1 VVLAVTVQWKVR
13 LRSVRGVSTEPKAS
27 RIGAPSNV
35 MHLTHTLPNHA
46 YRIEENLVAVRI
58 APGLLWFMLM
68 TWNMGAGVSICAGQG
83 DRGGIIGRV
92 IDPTQ
97 AVVTKATVT
106 AKSLDTGYLRETRTG
121 PDGRF
126 LISLLDAG
134 RYRIEVTAQGFATL
148 LREPITVR
156 ATETTDLQR
165 LSLTIGV
172 ASQNVTV
179 TGDAALLQT
188 TSATLGKVFDD
199 QMIEGLPLVTRNFT
213 QLLTLQPGVVADVP
227 NAAAFGNGTAGFSVA
242 GSRLYDNSVL
252 INGINAISSTVLSSP
267 LAGLAVP
274 APDTIQEFKV
284 QTQLYSAEFG
294 RAGGASVNLVT
305 RSGTNQLHG
314 NIYEFFRNQDMN
326 ANDFFLK
333 TSQAENG
340 NPNQAPVLKQNQFGG
355 TLGGPIRRDKAF
367 FFVSYEGTRQ
377 INGAAPGVA
386 FTNAAYPLLPPGDRS
401 NTAAFRA
408 ALGAIYGGR
417 TGYLGESPGNGNTI
431 LPDGSNI
438 NPVAI
443 AILQAQLA
451 NGSYLLPSFAPNSLN
466 DHAGGFNGGQV
477 YSNASFSFPSKFD
490 EDQYVIDLDDQI
502 SARQTMSG
510 KFFLGGQTINSPAG
524 NVPGFVFTTLPQN
537 TNFSL
542 THTFILSPTLLNEA
556 LVGYVRIT
564 SPQLRNDPITP
575 ADVGMLA
582 APGAGEHFPEIYLAN
597 AGGLQF
603 GADDVTNSS
612 KENMFT
618 YSDVVS
624 KVVGRHSMR
633 CGATFVRHQLNTN
646 QDVAAA
652 GQIFLYQ
659 FSDFLLGQD
668 GAQNGTG
675 SSDLLARFAS
685 TGSFAKDLRFNDFSA
700 FFQDDWRVSHEF
712 TVNLGLR
719 WDYFGWPTDTQGRL
733 AGFDTRLIA
742 EGPFGIP
749 PAGGTYSGYTIAQ
762 AYVQQHPNA
771 VIPPGVAVVS
781 NSLMDGNDLKN
792 FGPRIGFAWQ
802 PVDRISVRGG
812 YGIFYPR
819 VSSIVA
825 LANVAGPPFNDTGL
839 GFGALGTLQDP
850 FSALNLPPNSAY
862 PLWQPRQYMPGVPA
876 SVFLSPTDPTSR
888 NPYAQQWNTSVQYEV
903 AHDFL
908 LEIGY
913 MGSHG
918 LRLLNTRAANQPGIA
933 SVSNPIRGVTTNTTA
948 NTEARVP
955 VAGIAQ
961 DRGVALTQ
969 FSGSSK
975 YEALVASLNKRFSYG
990 LQFLTAFTYGKS
1002 TDNNSLTPQGDV
1014 LNSQVPGDNTNLNH
1028 WGLSSFD
1035 RKFRSTTSFIYD
1047 LPKPFRRGS
1056 IAYRVFG
1063 GWTTAGVVTFQ
1074 SGTPITF
1081 LAPFA
1086 SSAVTPAIYLTPDVV
1101 SAVTLAQLQ
1110 GSGPVENRLTHYFG
1124 SPGLRSPGTL
1134 FVLPGPVDFGGL
1146 GRGLAIRAPGQKSID
1161 FTLSKRVSIRERV
1174 NLEFRAEAFNL
1185 FNWVNFGTPDSNVGD
1200 PGFGIISSTTTS
1212 PRVLQLAVK
1221 LSF

>member
-1 VVLAVTVQWKVR
+1 MDLAHSAETRRNPLKKQH
-13 LRSVRGVSTEPKAS
+13 LSCEPPTSACELPLS
-27 RIGAPSNV
+27 ERIGATRSRLWIALLV
-35 MHLTHTLPNHA
+35 WHL
-46 YRIEENLVAVRI
+46 
-58 APGLLWFMLM
+58 
-68 TWNMGAGVSICAGQG
+68 GVGISVCTGQG

-97 AVVTKATVT
+97 AVVVRATVT
-106 AKSLDTGYLRETRTG
+106 AKSLDTGYSRETITG
-121 PDGRF
+121 ADGSF
-126 LISLLDAG
+126 FFSLLESG
-134 RYRIEVTAQGFATL
+134 RYRIQVAAHGFATL
-148 LREPITVR
+148 IREPITVR

-165 LSLTIGV
+165 LSLTIG
-172 ASQNVTV
+172 ASSQDITV
-179 TGDAALLQT
+179 NGDAALLQT
-188 TSATLGKVFDD
+188 TAATLGKVFDT
-199 QMIEGLPLVTRNFT
+199 QMIEGLPLVTRNYT
-213 QLLTLQPGVVADVP
+213 QLLALQPGVVADVP
-227 NAAAFGNGTAGFSVA
+227 NAASLGNGTGGFSVA
-242 GSRLYDNSVL
+242 GSRYYDNSVL
-252 INGINAISSTVLSSP
+252 INGINAISSTVQSTP

-294 RAGGASVNLVT
+294 SAGGASVNLVT
-305 RSGTNQLHG
+305 KSGTNQMHG

-340 NPNQAPVLKQNQFGG
+340 LSNQAPVLKQNQFGG
-355 TLGGPIRRDKAF
+355 TLGGPLRRDKTF

-377 INGAAPGVA
+377 LNGAAPGVA
-386 FTNAAYPLLPPGDRS
+386 FTNAAYPLLPPGDRG
-401 NTAAFRA
+401 NTATLLAS
-408 ALGAIYGGR
+408 LGAIYGGR
-417 TGYLGESPGNGNTI
+417 TGYLGPSPGGGDTI
-431 LPDGSNI
+431 LPNGSNI

-443 AILQAQLA
+443 AILQAKLP
-451 NGSYLLPSFAPNSLN
+451 NGSYLLPSFASSSLN
-466 DHAGGFNGGQV
+466 DHAGGLNGGQV

-490 EDQYVIDLDDQI
+490 EDQYVIDLDHYI
-502 SARQTMSG
+502 SARQTIAG
-510 KFFLGGQTINSPAG
+510 KFFSAGQTIQSPAG

-542 THTFILSPTLLNEA
+542 VHTFVLNPTLLNEA
-556 LVGYVRIT
+556 RVGYVRIT
-564 SPQLRNDPITP
+564 NPQVRTDPIT
-575 ADVGMLA
+575 AANVGMLP
-582 APGAGEHFPEIYLAN
+582 APGAGGRFPEIYMAN
-597 AGGLQF
+597 ADGLQF
-603 GADDVTNSS
+603 GAPDVTNSS

-624 KVVGRHSMR
+624 KVAGGHSMR
-633 CGATFVRHQLNTN
+633 FGATFVRHQLNTN
-646 QDVAAA
+646 QDVAAS
-652 GQIFLYQ
+652 GQIFLYR
-659 FSDFLLGQD
+659 FADFLLGQD
-668 GAQNGTG
+668 GTQNGTG
-675 SSDLLARFAS
+675 GSNLLARYAS

-700 FFQDDWRVSHEF
+700 FIQDDWRVSHNL

-733 AGFDTRLIA
+733 AGFDTRLLA
-742 EGPFGIP
+742 EGLYGVP
-749 PAGGTYSGYTIAQ
+749 PPGGTYSGYTIAR
-762 AYVQQHPNA
+762 AYVQQNPNA
-771 VIPPGVAVVS
+771 VIPTGVTVVS
-781 NSLMDGNDLKN
+781 NNLMDGNDFKN

-802 PVDRISVRGG
+802 PVDQVSVRGG

-825 LANVAGPPFNDTGL
+825 LANVAGPPFNDTSL

-850 FSALNLPPNSAY
+850 FSALNLPSNSSY
-862 PLWQPRQYMPGVPA
+862 PLWQPRQYIPGVPP
-876 SVFLSPTDPTSR
+876 SVEVSPTDPTSR
-888 NPYAQQWNTSVQYEV
+888 NPYVQQWNVSIQYEM

-933 SVSNPIRGVTTNTTA
+933 SVSNPIRGVTA
-948 NTEARVP
+948 NTVANTAARTP
-955 VAGIAQ
+955 VAGLAQ

-969 FSGSSK
+969 MSGSSK
-975 YEALVASLNKRFSYG
+975 YEALVASLNKRFSHG

-1028 WGLSSFD
+1028 WGLSAFD
-1035 RKFRSTTSFIYD
+1035 RKVRSTTSFIYQF
-1047 LPKPFRRGS
+1047 PQPFRKGS
-1056 IAYRVFG
+1056 FANHVFG
-1063 GWTTAGVVTFQ
+1063 GWTTAGIVTFQ

-1086 SSAVTPAIYLTPDVV
+1086 QSAVTPAIYPTPDV
-1101 SAVTLAQLQ
+1101 APGVTLKDLQ
-1110 GSGPVENRLTHYFG
+1110 GSGPVESRLTHYFG
-1124 SPGLRSPGTL
+1124 SPGLGSPGTL

-1146 GRGLAIRAPGQKSID
+1146 GRGLAIRAPGQRSID
-1161 FTLSKRVSIRERV
+1161 FTLSKRIAIREKL

-1185 FNWVNFGTPDSNVGD
+1185 FNCVNFGAPDSNVGD
-1200 PGFGIISSTTTS
+1200 PGFGIISSTTMS
-1212 PRVLQLAVK
+1212 PRILQLALK